1 MPSVQRHGLVVIL
14 RIPLVRNLRGAP
26 ASPVIEEAMAPAGPV
41 PQAPAGKHDQPR
53 PARRAQ
59 LSPSSSSP
67 RQSALPERGA
77 EPFLGGREGEASS
90 TIDPA

>member
-1 MPSVQRHGLVVIL
+1 MDRVVI
-14 RIPLVRNLRGAP
+14 PEDPSGAEP
-26 ASPVIEEAMAPAGPV
+26 PRRACVACDFEEAMAPAGPV
-41 PQAPAGKHDQPR
+41 PQAPAESTISLDR
-53 PARRAQ
+53 LRRAQ

-67 RQSALPERGA
+67 RQSALPERCA